1 MSGLDHDAVP
11 RRPAP
16 GTEVAARSRHAD
28 SDNGPHRGVV
38 LPLDDLAALEHTP
51 TANRGALQAMTPV
64 RWDGEEI
71 RWERTA
77 DLQPYTGALAEWE
90 RANGDLDSRTERT
103 AGMAGLA
110 ARLPGGLPTQER
122 PR

>member
-16 GTEVAARSRHAD
+16 ATEVAARSSHAD

-51 TANRGALQAMTPV
+51 TADRGALQAMTAV

-90 RANGDLDSRTERT
+90 REQRRD
-103 AGMAGLA
+103 MAGLA
-110 ARLPGGLPTQER
+110 LGLPGGALEQER
-122 PR
+122 ER